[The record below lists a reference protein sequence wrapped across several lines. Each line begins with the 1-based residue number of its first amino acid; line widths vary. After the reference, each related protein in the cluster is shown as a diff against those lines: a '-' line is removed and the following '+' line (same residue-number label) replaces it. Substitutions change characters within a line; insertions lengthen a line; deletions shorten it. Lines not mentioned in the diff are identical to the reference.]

1 MFITGDK
8 DLSHICTWF
17 LCCLYFT
24 SFPLLRWF
32 LTSSKKQKA
41 RETWKC
47 VTATTGAPEPTG
59 IWRILITSLAIL
71 GMWFMVLG
79 SWFWCGWS
87 RYFFQQ
93 ITVPVKIILEPEVSS
108 LIVEKKVRPKKIVY
122 ICALG
127 LTIEKVKKNSG
138 SPFNYDPVIYTL
150 LVSQTAQ
157 NFLKI
162 IFMGGWVGQTK

>member
-1 MFITGDK
+1 MFIIVIEQPTFSFQNKSVDQFFLRLLEMMFITGDK

-17 LCCLYFT
+17 LCCPYFT
-24 SFPLLRWF
+24 SFLQLRWF

-79 SWFWCGWS
+79 SWFWWGWS
-87 RYFFQQ
+87 RYFYQQ
-93 ITVPVKIILEPEVSS
+93 ITLIHEWYIAFCVLMHEESEYTIILWIKFS
-108 LIVEKKVRPKKIVY
+108 
-122 ICALG
+122 
-127 LTIEKVKKNSG
+127 
-138 SPFNYDPVIYTL
+138 
-150 LVSQTAQ
+150 
-157 NFLKI
+157 
-162 IFMGGWVGQTK
+162 